1 MGIISSDFP
10 GTFKCQHNNS
20 RAPDVIF
27 HTPEL
32 VLSTARGPKL
42 PPIAVGMT
50 RDHWRM
56 MRNLFGYKIAANVFK
71 RFA

>member
-10 GTFKCQHNNS
+10 GTSKRQHNNS
-20 RAPDVIF
+20 RAPDVVF

-32 VLSTARGPKL
+32 VLGTARGPKL
-42 PPIAVGMT
+42 PPIALGMT
-50 RDHWRM
+50 GDHRRM
-56 MRNLFGYKIAANVFK
+56 VRNLFGYKIAANVFK